1 MHGSYNMFEF
11 QRYQLEFTA
20 HIRNPK
26 ANKKPAQVNDT
37 GMAVYREIVFTNVFN
52 AVSAC
57 FPVCV
62 QVLGKNAWDKLVRQF
77 FAKHQA
83 TSPIFR
89 EIPQQFLQFLNTVDN
104 LPTYFQQLAHYEWIE
119 LAINTQHIE
128 AAKLSEK
135 MNLLDEK
142 PILAPAHM
150 LLEYDYAV
158 HKISKL
164 NQPKTIEKTYLL
176 VFRNSE
182 FEVKFIELNSTTYQ
196 LLRLI
201 QENNM
206 TGKQALVR
214 LAEDIKHPDTD
225 AVIQFGA
232 EILSDLANQ
241 QAIIGSRK
249 LARP

>member
-1 MHGSYNMFEF
+1 MFEF

-26 ANKKPAQVNDT
+26 ANKKPAQVNDA
-37 GMAVYREIVFTNVFN
+37 GMAVYREIVFTNIFN
-52 AVSAC
+52 SISAC

-62 QVLGKNAWDKLVRQF
+62 QVLGKNSWDKLVRQF
-77 FAKHQA
+77 FANYQA

-89 EIPQQFLQFLNTVDN
+89 EIPQHFLQFLNTVDN
-104 LPTYFQQLAHYEWIE
+104 LPAYLQQLAHYEWIE
-119 LAINTQHIE
+119 LAINTQQTE

-158 HKISKL
+158 HKISKRS
-164 NQPKTIEKTYLL
+164 QPNATEKTYLL

-182 FEVKFIELNSTTYQ
+182 FKVKFIELNSTTYQ

-214 LAEDIKHPDTD
+214 LAEDIKHPDAD

-241 QAIIGSRK
+241 QAIVGSRK
-249 LARP
+249 LARL

>member
-1 MHGSYNMFEF
+1 MLEF

-26 ANKKPAQVNDT
+26 VNKKPAQVNDA
-37 GMAVYREIVFTNVFN
+37 GMAVYREIVFTNIFN

-77 FAKHQA
+77 FANYQA

-89 EIPQQFLQFLNTVDN
+89 EIPQQFLQFLNTVGN
-104 LPTYFQQLAHYEWIE
+104 LPAYFQQLAHYEWVE
-119 LAINTQHIE
+119 LAINTQQTE
-128 AAKLSEK
+128 AEKLSKK

-158 HKISKL
+158 HKIAKRNL
-164 NQPKTIEKTYLL
+164 PKTTKSTHLL

-182 FEVKFIELNSTTYQ
+182 FKVKFIELNPTTYQ

-201 QENNM
+201 QENNT

-214 LAEDIKHPDTD
+214 LAEDLQHPDAN
-225 AVIQFGA
+225 AVIQFGL
-232 EILSDLANQ
+232 EVLSDLANQ
-241 QAIIGSRK
+241 QAIAGSRK
-249 LARP
+249 LARL

>member
-1 MHGSYNMFEF
+1 MFEF

-20 HIRNPK
+20 HIRNSK
-26 ANKKPAQVNDT
+26 ANTKPALVDD
-37 GMAVYREIVFTNVFN
+37 GRMAVYREIVFTNIFYS
-52 AVSAC
+52 VSTC

-62 QVLGKNAWDKLVRQF
+62 QVLGEHAWEKLVREF
-77 FAKHQA
+77 FANYQA

-89 EIPQQFLQFLNTVDN
+89 EIPQQFLQFLNKVAN
-104 LPTYFQQLAHYEWIE
+104 LPAYFQQLAQYEWVE
-119 LAINTQHIE
+119 LAINTQQTE
-128 AAKLSEK
+128 AAKLSKK
-135 MNLLDEK
+135 MDLLNEK

-150 LLEYDYAV
+150 LLQYDYAV
-158 HKISKL
+158 HKISKR
-164 NQPKTIEKTYLL
+164 NQPKATEKTYLL

-182 FEVKFIELNSTTYQ
+182 FKVKFIELNPTTYQ

-214 LAEDIKHPDTD
+214 LAEDIKHPDAD

-232 EILSDLANQ
+232 EILRDLAKQ
-241 QAIIGSRK
+241 GVIIGSET
-249 LARP
+249 

>member
-1 MHGSYNMFEF
+1 MLEF

-26 ANKKPAQVNDT
+26 ANKKPAQVNDA
-37 GMAVYREIVFTNVFN
+37 GMAVYREIVFTNIFN
-52 AVSAC
+52 SVSTC

-62 QVLGKNAWDKLVRQF
+62 QVLGEHAWGKLVRQF
-77 FAKHQA
+77 FANYQA

-89 EIPQQFLQFLNTVDN
+89 EIPQQFLQFLNTAGN
-104 LPTYFQQLAHYEWIE
+104 LPAYFQKLAHYEWVE
-119 LAINTQHIE
+119 LAVNSQQTTPP
-128 AAKLSEK
+128 KLSKK

-142 PILAPAHM
+142 PILAPAHR
-150 LLEYDYAV
+150 LLDYDYAV
-158 HKISKL
+158 HKISKRY
-164 NQPKTIEKTYLL
+164 QPKITEQTYLL

-182 FEVKFIELNSTTYQ
+182 FKVKFIELNPTTYQ

-201 QENNM
+201 QENNT

-214 LAEDIKHPDTD
+214 LAGEIKHPDTD

-232 EILSDLANQ
+232 EILSDLAKQ
-241 QAIIGSRK
+241 DAIIGSE
-249 LARP
+249 A